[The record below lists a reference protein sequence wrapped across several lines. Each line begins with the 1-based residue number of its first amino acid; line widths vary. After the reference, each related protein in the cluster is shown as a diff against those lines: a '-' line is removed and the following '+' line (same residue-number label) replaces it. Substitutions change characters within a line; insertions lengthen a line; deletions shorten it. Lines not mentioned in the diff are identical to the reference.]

1 MSDETVNPE
10 NAFKRFCKGG
20 GKKADRFVE
29 AATVLAAG
37 FQQHYGFDV
46 PIHEVILPAAG
57 MVWIAANTLAKY
69 LKEG

>member
-1 MSDETVNPE
+1 MSDEAKPE
-10 NAFKRFCKGG
+10 GAVKGAFKGC

-37 FQQHYGFDV
+37 VQQHYGIDV

-57 MVWIAANTLAKY
+57 TVWIAANTLAKH
-69 LKEG
+69 LKDG